1 MTDGKAKRSPGQDS
15 SPIRLRPHEVAQ
27 IEDALRRVGGEGEV
41 CLVVQ
46 SGRLRFIEIQR
57 CPVAASAVAGSG

>member
-1 MTDGKAKRSPGQDS
+1 MTGSKADRSPGQNNS
-15 SPIRLRPHEVAQ
+15 TIRLRPHEVAQ
-27 IEDALRRVGGEGEV
+27 IEDALRRVGGAGEV

-57 CPVAASAVAGSG
+57 CPVTAAAGEG